1 MQEKDRK
8 SKHAVSHTNK
18 EKKRLLSNTKK
29 ADDTGV
35 ADKKK
40 YKKINWK
47 FMNLLLNLWVLL
59 QSKSQHTQD
68 VALNHVKDGRR
79 CL

>member
-1 MQEKDRK
+1 MQEKDQK

-40 YKKINWK
+40 IKK
-47 FMNLLLNLWVLL
+47 
-59 QSKSQHTQD
+59 
-68 VALNHVKDGRR
+68 
-79 CL
+79 